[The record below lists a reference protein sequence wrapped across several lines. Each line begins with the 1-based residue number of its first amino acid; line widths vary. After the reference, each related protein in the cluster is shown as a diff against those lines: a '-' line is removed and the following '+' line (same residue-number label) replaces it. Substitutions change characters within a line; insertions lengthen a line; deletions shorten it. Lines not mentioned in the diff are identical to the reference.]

1 MFNVGPVAAASASKC
16 RVVIIDDHE
25 MVVAGLSAL
34 LALSG
39 IEVIGYADSAE
50 DGLKVVTALLP
61 DAAIIDVQLSGVS
74 GIHAAYSITRDYPK
88 VKTVMLSAYG
98 DREYVLE
105 SLLGART
112 SAYVL
117 KSDGPAT
124 LVEAVKAA
132 IAGKRYV
139 SPSVAGCVL
148 ERLRPA
154 HSKVSKGARL
164 SRREREVIRMIAK
177 GATAKQIAAGLGIS
191 AKTAQAHRAN
201 AAAKLGLR
209 STASI
214 VHYAIRAGLVP
225 L

>member
-1 MFNVGPVAAASASKC
+1 MFSVKPVAADSASKC

-34 LALSG
+34 LAMSG
-39 IEVIGYADSAE
+39 IKVIGCADSAE

-61 DAAIIDVQLSGVS
+61 DVAIIDVQLPGAS
-74 GIHAAYSITRDYPK
+74 GINAAHSITRSCPN
-88 VKTVMLSAYG
+88 VKTVMLSGYD

-105 SLLGART
+105 SLLGARA

-132 IAGKRYV
+132 IAEKRYI

-154 HSKVSKGARL
+154 YSKVSKGARL
-164 SRREREVIRMIAK
+164 SRREREVIMMIAK
-177 GATAKQIAAGLGIS
+177 GATAKQIAAGLAIS
-191 AKTAQAHRAN
+191 AKTAQAHRSN
-201 AAAKLGLR
+201 VAAKLGLR